1 MNPRRYLDGFS
12 WDEFKWRRGE
22 LVAQFAGLTVLVG
35 CDDLDVFKVGGWGLA
50 RSWVS
55 RGVG

>member
-1 MNPRRYLDGFS
+1 VNPARYLDGFS

-35 CDDLDVFKVGGWGLA
+35 CDDLDVFKVIACLLESDG
-50 RSWVS
+50 
-55 RGVG
+55 